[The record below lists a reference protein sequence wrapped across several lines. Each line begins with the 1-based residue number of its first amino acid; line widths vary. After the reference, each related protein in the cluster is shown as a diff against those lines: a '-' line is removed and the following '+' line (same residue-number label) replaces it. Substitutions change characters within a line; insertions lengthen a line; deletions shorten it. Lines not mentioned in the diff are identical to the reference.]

1 MVPLLTFDEAIGS
14 VGRQP
19 HLLLGNGFSRA
30 CRNDIFAYDS
40 LFERADFS
48 SLTDFARS
56 VFELLGTTDF
66 ELVMRSLRSAA
77 LLLRGRDPTLESVAS
92 DFERDADGLREVLVA
107 AIAGHHPEFPA
118 QIVAKSYESARQF
131 LSHFKDI
138 YTLNYDLLLYW
149 ALMQEEIPPP
159 VAHDDGFR
167 TPDDGPREYVS
178 WDIEKTNTQNV
189 FYLHGA
195 LHVFDA
201 PEKLVKYTWCN
212 TGIRLIEQIRTA
224 LTQNYY
230 PLFVAEG
237 NSEQKYNRIRH
248 SDYLS
253 RSYRSFSNI
262 TDCLF
267 VYGHSLADNDEHIL
281 RAIEKGRIKSLYV
294 SVYGDPEEADNARI
308 RGRAERM
315 ASLRPRNRS
324 LDIRFFDAES
334 ARVWSSI

>member
-1 MVPLLTFDEAIGS
+1 MAVLTFDEAITS
-14 VGRQP
+14 VDREP

-48 SLTDFARS
+48 RLTSFARRS
-56 VFELLGTTDF
+56 FELLGTTDF

-77 LLLRGRDPTLESVAS
+77 VLVRGHGS
-92 DFERDADGLREVLVA
+92 DSEALAAELVSDADGLREVLVA

-118 QIVAKSYESARQF
+118 EIAAESYASCRRF

-159 VAHDDGFR
+159 VPHDDGFR

-178 WDIEKTNTQNV
+178 WEIEKTNSQNV

-201 PEKLVKYTWCN
+201 PSELVKYTWCN
-212 TGIRLIEQIRTA
+212 TGIRLIDQIRRA
-224 LTQNYY
+224 LTNNYY

-237 NSEQKYNRIRH
+237 KSEQKYNRIRH

-253 RSYRSFSNI
+253 RSYRSLSNI
-262 TDCLF
+262 TGCLF
-267 VYGHSLADNDEHIL
+267 VYGHSLAENDEHIL
-281 RAIEKGRIKSLYV
+281 YALERGKIRALFVSLYG
-294 SVYGDPEEADNARI
+294 SVTSPENAKI
-308 RGRAERM
+308 RGRAERI
-315 ASLRPRNRS
+315 ASLRPRSRT
-324 LDIRFFDAES
+324 LDVKFFDAQS
-334 ARVWSSI
+334 ANIWSSA